1 MVAGPSW
8 DTENCDNSNLKT
20 SGVLARREDA
30 RMALLE
36 LDPENV
42 DKRRRR
48 RVRRSKYHSSG
59 PNFFW
64 HIDGHDKPQ
73 PYGISIHACGDGY
86 SRRIVWLEVAASN
99 KVPELIAKHYLD
111 AIKQMEGKP
120 KTVKAD
126 NANHPTFLR

>member
-1 MVAGPSW
+1 
-8 DTENCDNSNLKT
+8 
-20 SGVLARREDA
+20 
-30 RMALLE
+30 MALFE
-36 LDPENV
+36 LDPQNV

-48 RVRRSKYHSSG
+48 RLRRRKYHSLG
-59 PNFFW
+59 PNFVW
-64 HIDGHDKPQ
+64 HIDGHDKLK
-73 PYGISIHACGDGY
+73 PYRISIHGCIDGY
-86 SRRIVWLEVAASN
+86 SRRIIWLEVAASN